1 MRVAKQYA
9 GVRRMPSAVRRLNVE
24 PTSLAVVRRRA
35 RPSELGTV
43 VPRCCGIVWDFARS
57 HGMKAGRH
65 VAVYLN
71 TAIDVEIGVELNE
84 AFVSDGAVVASS
96 LPGGAVA
103 TAVHLGPYHLL
114 GDTHKQVLAWIEAH
128 DLRATGICWEIYDH
142 WRVEWDQ
149 NPSQIRTDVFYQLT
163 GS

>member
-1 MRVAKQYA
+1 
-9 GVRRMPSAVRRLNVE
+9 L
-24 PTSLAVVRRRA
+24 
-35 RPSELGTV
+35 
-43 VPRCCGIVWDFARS
+43 
-57 HGMKAGRH
+57 KAGRH

-142 WRVEWDQ
+142 WRVDWDQ

-163 GS
+163 GQ